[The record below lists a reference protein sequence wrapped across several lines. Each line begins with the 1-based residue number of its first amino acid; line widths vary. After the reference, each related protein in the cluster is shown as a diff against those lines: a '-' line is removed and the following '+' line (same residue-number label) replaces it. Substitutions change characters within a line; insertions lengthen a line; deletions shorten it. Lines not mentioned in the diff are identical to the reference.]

1 MRSALLEPIVDQINL
16 KPEQKNEKLQDIEQ
30 EFKQTFMIHEEH
42 TMLSKEGEVIFLASA
57 VLETIEDN
65 LTLFEN
71 DEGKD
76 SDKLKENQV

>member
-1 MRSALLEPIVDQINL
+1 
-16 KPEQKNEKLQDIEQ
+16 
-30 EFKQTFMIHEEH
+30 MIHEEH

-57 VLETIEDN
+57 VLEMIEDN

-76 SDKLKENQV
+76 SEKVREDQV